1 MLHFCTLN
9 KRIMEAQ
16 RKTQAYATV
25 LVDLVNA
32 QVITRHTAES
42 LLGYKIPN
50 MLLSNAVLAPTD
62 ATDEDDN

>member
-9 KRIMEAQ
+9 RRIMEAQ

-25 LVDLVNA
+25 IVDLVNA
-32 QVITRHTAES
+32 QVITLGTAES

-50 MLLSNAVLAPTD
+50 RLLSEDVISPSKDPD
-62 ATDEDDN
+62 A

>member
-9 KRIMEAQ
+9 RRIMEAQ

-25 LVDLVNA
+25 IVDLVNA
-32 QVITRHTAES
+32 RVITRDTAES

-50 MLLSNAVLAPTD
+50 RLLSEDVISPSKDPD
-62 ATDEDDN
+62 A

>member
-25 LVDLVNA
+25 IVDLVNA
-32 QVITRHTAES
+32 QVITRGTAES
-42 LLGYKIPN
+42 LLGYKIPD
-50 MLLSNAVLAPTD
+50 MLLSKDVISPSNGPEA
-62 ATDEDDN
+62 